1 MISLKRQPVVIWL
14 RIGSSGSSGQQM
26 GQQRANSKSNFS
38 SWLIIVAAER
48 KSADF

>member
-1 MISLKRQPVVIWL
+1 
-14 RIGSSGSSGQQM
+14 M

-48 KSADF
+48 WAYKN